1 MKKAL
6 YFTIDK
12 NVSGDGE
19 TLDGTKTINV
29 YEIVDNKPKVFTTIE
44 ADLSDNSKKL
54 IQEYLDDNGHGD
66 EEFDLIIL

>member
-29 YEIVDNKPKVFTTIE
+29 YEIIDNKPKVFTTIE

-54 IQEYLDDNGHGD
+54 IQEYLNDNGHGD
-66 EEFDLIIL
+66 EEFDLIVL

>member
-29 YEIVDNKPKVFTTIE
+29 YEIIDNKPKVFTTIE